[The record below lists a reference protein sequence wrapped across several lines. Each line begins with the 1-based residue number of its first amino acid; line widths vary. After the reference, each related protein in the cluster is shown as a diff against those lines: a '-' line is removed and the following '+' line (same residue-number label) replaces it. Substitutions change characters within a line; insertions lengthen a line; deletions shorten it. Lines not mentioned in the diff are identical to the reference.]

1 MEVSQQI
8 TSQMSAPTN
17 NTTTYKI
24 KTKHGEITAY
34 IKSDEEHLEITLRY
48 NDLATVVENSGKS
61 NWKQTN
67 IKLYIEI
74 ETVITELPIPEE
86 IQYLTPQQLREMQK

>member
-1 MEVSQQI
+1 
-8 TSQMSAPTN
+8 MSAPTN

-24 KTKHGEITAY
+24 KTKHGELTAY
-34 IKSDEEHLEITLRY
+34 IKSDEDEYLEVTLRY
-48 NDLATVVENSGKS
+48 NDLADIVEKSGKS